1 MQPLSL
7 PLGPVMIDVSGT
19 TLTDAERTMLCH
31 PLVGGVILFQRNFSA
46 PDQLRSLT
54 GEIHALRR
62 PAILIAV
69 DHEGGRVQRFQT
81 GFTRIPPMRSLGALS
96 EQSEAAAGDAAQAI
110 GIVMAH
116 ELVTHGVDLT
126 FAPVLDIDFG
136 GSSVIGD
143 RAFHRSPQVVAQ
155 LAARLVAGMRMAG
168 MGAVGKHFPG
178 HGFVRADSH
187 HEVPIDER
195 PYAAIAAEDLAPY
208 RTCIPHGLVG
218 VMPAHV
224 IYRAVDAAPAGFS
237 SYWLQDILR
246 GELGFRGI
254 VFSDDLSMEGAAVAG
269 DIVERVNA
277 AFGAGCD
284 MVLVCNAPAAAS
296 ELLTKLENPGLA
308 QEKID
313 LVRPPANAAAIAR
326 RLEDYYVARRIFA
339 AKFSV

>member
-1 MQPLSL
+1 M
-7 PLGPVMIDVSGT
+7 VDVTGT
-19 TLTDAERTMLCH
+19 TLTAAEHTMLGH
-31 PLVGGVILFQRNFSA
+31 PAVGGVILFQRNFST

-54 GEIHALRR
+54 REIHAVRS
-62 PAILIAV
+62 PQILIAV

-81 GFTRIPPMRSLGALS
+81 GFTRIPPMRSVGTLY
-96 EQSEAAAGDAAQAI
+96 EQSAAAAGDVAQAI
-110 GIVMAH
+110 GLVMAH

-187 HEVPIDER
+187 HELPIDER
-195 PYAAIAAEDLAPY
+195 PYADIAAEDLWPY
-208 RTCIPHGLVG
+208 RTCIPQGLAG

-224 IYRAVDAAPAGFS
+224 IYPAVDAQPAGFS
-237 SYWLQDILR
+237 KHWLQDILR
-246 GELGFRGI
+246 GELGFPGI

-269 DIVERVNA
+269 GIVERASA
-277 AFGAGCD
+277 AFAAGCD
-284 MVLVCNAPAAAS
+284 MVLVCNAPTAAA
-296 ELLTKLENPGLA
+296 ELLAKLENPGLA

-313 LVRPPANAAAIAR
+313 LVRPAANAAAIAR
-326 RLEDYYVARRIFA
+326 RTEDYYVARRTFA